1 MKGVL
6 LLIKLPDILIIKKC
20 LEYVS
25 KQGRTFSMSSVDLSA
40 CNIFSS
46 CLMTISTGADE
57 GQKGSFWPKVA
68 MHLHSHIICS

>member
-6 LLIKLPDILIIKKC
+6 LLMKLPDILIIKKC

-25 KQGRTFSMSSVDLSA
+25 KQDRTFSMSSVDLSA

-46 CLMTISTGADE
+46 CLVDDN
-57 GQKGSFWPKVA
+57 FNW
-68 MHLHSHIICS
+68 C

>member
-1 MKGVL
+1 MLSMSCVVCALASSSKMKGVL

-46 CLMTISTGADE
+46 CLVDDN
-57 GQKGSFWPKVA
+57 FNW
-68 MHLHSHIICS
+68 C